1 VTACIHTPAR
11 CNGGGYDGCACG
23 NTDPVHTDRQRE
35 AVSGEADLASRKSGL
50 AGGLSTVN
58 PASLEECP
66 TCGLHPSDF
75 TVDEYKRELDRVE
88 GQRDALAAELE
99 RVTAALRRF
108 AISEE
113 VDGPCW
119 CGCYPG
125 LRLPHDS
132 HSEDCVAAR
141 AALAGGARAEEEGE
155 A

>member
-35 AVSGEADLASRKSGL
+35 AVS
-50 AGGLSTVN
+50 
-58 PASLEECP
+58 
-66 TCGLHPSDF
+66 
-75 TVDEYKRELDRVE
+75 
-88 GQRDALAAELE
+88 LAAELE

-141 AALAGGARAEEEGE
+141 AALAGGARAAQEGDV
-155 A
+155 